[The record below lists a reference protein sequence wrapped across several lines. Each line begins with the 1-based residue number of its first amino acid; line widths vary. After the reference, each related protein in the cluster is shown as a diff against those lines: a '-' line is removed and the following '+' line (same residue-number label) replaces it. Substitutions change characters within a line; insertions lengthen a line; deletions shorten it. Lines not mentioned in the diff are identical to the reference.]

1 MIDLLTDR
9 QKEVAKLLMNGL
21 SNKEIARAL
30 NIAHGTVKVHLYDIF
45 QRLEVTSR
53 TKLVHKLITRGQ

>member
-1 MIDLLTDR
+1 
-9 QKEVAKLLMNGL
+9 MNGL